1 MTKHTAKSSEN
12 KGHNPPADLEIDSLR
27 SFPSIYIYGTGSVAT
42 DTCNLLRSLGA
53 RVSAFL
59 DRAPN
64 TNKYRHNIPL
74 YNAEMNS
81 VSLLD
86 RSEALVMI
94 AIFNPHVDLQSIKS
108 YLAHAGWT
116 NLLTFNQ
123 YYQIF
128 GDSFGDRYWLTQPEY
143 YEQHS
148 DEMQTVRS
156 LWKDDKSRAVHDS
169 IAEYRVNPDPEL
181 LQPPDLSDQYF
192 PSDVPG
198 WPSTLDFVDCGA
210 FDGDTIRSIRAKSL
224 RLRSYVGFEPDAA
237 NYKLLVIEL
246 KRTTH
251 KSNCNALALPCAT
264 YNETCQLRFQAN
276 QGAGSSLTEKGD
288 TVIQCVAIDAAMP
301 NFPCNLIKMDIEGA
315 EIKSLLGA
323 EMTIRQYVPALAIC
337 VYHHPAHIWEIPLLI
352 NSWNLGY
359 RFFLRCHCFN
369 SFDLVMYAVP
379 PKSLKLCE

>member
-1 MTKHTAKSSEN
+1 MTFDTIEN
-12 KGHNPPADLEIDSLR
+12 CSNV
-27 SFPSIYIYGTGSVAT
+27 YIYGTGSIAA
-42 DTCNLLRSLGA
+42 DTFSLLCRLSA
-53 RVSAFL
+53 QVSAFL
-59 DRAPN
+59 ERAPN
-64 TNKYRHNIPL
+64 AKRHLDGLPL
-74 YNAEMNS
+74 YDAANNS
-81 VSLLD
+81 VSKAE
-86 RSEALVMI
+86 RKTALVMI
-94 AIFNPHVDLQSIKS
+94 AIFNPQVDLQSLKH
-108 YLAHAGWT
+108 YLADAGWS
-116 NLLTFNQ
+116 NILTFNQ
-123 YYQIF
+123 YFQIF
-128 GDSFGDRYWLTQPEY
+128 SDAFGDRYWLTQPEY
-143 YEQHS
+143 YEHHS

-156 LWKDDKSRAVHDS
+156 LWKDEKSRAVHDS

-210 FDGDTIRSIRAKSL
+210 FDGDTIRSIRGKSL

-237 NYKLLVIEL
+237 NYKLLVAEL

-251 KSNCNALALPCAT
+251 KSDCNALAVPCAT
-264 YNETCQLRFQAN
+264 YDETCQLRFQAN
-276 QGAGSSLTEKGD
+276 QGAGSSLTEVGD

-379 PKSLKLCE
+379 PESLKLCE